1 MVDLSLPVHDPVLI
15 FGLCMAVI
23 LVAPALFRRFRVPGI
38 MGLIVAGMVMGPN
51 AMNVLDRSETIVLLG
66 TVGLLYIM
74 FLAGLDINLN
84 QFARYRQRSI
94 VFGVLTFI
102 IPQTVGTVVFRALG
116 FSWPASILIASMFA
130 SHTLVAY
137 PVARRLG
144 IHRNPAVTTAVGGTI
159 LTDTVALLVLAVVAR
174 SVQGELGPMFWVTLG
189 SLFTLYMAVVLLLL
203 PRVARWFFRNVQ
215 DGAPAEFAFVLA
227 AVFLCS
233 WGARAIGTEPI
244 IGAFMAGLTLNR
256 LVPENGPLMGRL
268 QFFGDAFII
277 PFFLIYI
284 GMLVDPSILLGG
296 VGAWVV
302 MGTMLVS
309 VTATKWGAA
318 WLTSRIYGYS
328 REQAGVIFGLS
339 VAQAAATLAA
349 TLVGYDLGIIGDDV
363 LNGVILMI
371 FVTCILAPWVVER
384 EGRGVALQQ
393 AEEPADVA
401 EAPERILI
409 PMARPASAEGL
420 LDLAF
425 AIRGVDGE
433 PIYPL
438 FVVPRGSPKLVADGE
453 AMLGHAVRYAA
464 AAEIPLVPITRV
476 DPSVASA
483 VARAVQEE
491 RIAALVTGWG
501 GEASTEELIFGSVT
515 DRILEQTG
523 SAALVCRLTRP
534 FNTQS
539 GVVLVVPPEAGA
551 EPRFDEAVRLAK
563 RLAAGVGRPL
573 RLFTTGPRH
582 EATVARIRGIRPR
595 TALQVEPL
603 SSWEALPDILEAA
616 AAPDELVVL
625 LGARPGRVSW
635 RSDLRSLPGELAR
648 RLPASSLVVLYP
660 ADLLPEADDGARL
673 EGPVGLPLHAGG
685 RDTHDVSP
693 GATG

>member
-1 MVDLSLPVHDPVLI
+1 
-15 FGLCMAVI
+15 MAVI

-38 MGLIVAGMVMGPN
+38 MGLIVAGTVMGPN
-51 AMNVLDRSETIVLLG
+51 ALNLLDRSETIVLLG

-84 QFARYRQRSI
+84 QFARYRQRSL
-94 VFGVLTFI
+94 VFGLFTFA
-102 IPQTVGTVVFRALG
+102 IPQVVGTVVFLALG
-116 FSWPASILIASMFA
+116 FSWAASILIASMFA

-137 PVARRLG
+137 PAARRLG

-159 LTDTVALLVLAVVAR
+159 LTDTAALLVLAVVAR
-174 SVQGELGPMFWVTLG
+174 AVQGELGPAFWLTLG
-189 SLFTLYMAVVLLLL
+189 SLFTLYLAVVLLLL
-203 PRVARWFFRNVQ
+203 PRLARWFFRNVQ

-244 IGAFMAGLTLNR
+244 IGAFLAGLTLNR

-277 PFFLIYI
+277 PFFLLYI

-302 MGTMLVS
+302 MGTMLVCVTVTKWMAAW
-309 VTATKWGAA
+309 VTA
-318 WLTSRIYGYS
+318 RIYGYS
-328 REQAGVIFGLS
+328 REQRGVIFGLS

-371 FVTCILAPWVVER
+371 FATCILAPWTVER
-384 EGRGVALQQ
+384 DGRGVAMQQ
-393 AEEPADVA
+393 AEEPADPA
-401 EAPERILI
+401 DAPERILI

-425 AIRGVDGE
+425 AIRGGDGE

-491 RIAALVTGWG
+491 RIATLVTGWG
-501 GEASTEELIFGSVT
+501 GEPSTAELIFGSVT
-515 DRILEQTG
+515 DRILEQTASG
-523 SAALVCRLTRP
+523 ALICRLTRP

-539 GVVLVVPPEAGA
+539 AVVLVVPPDAGA
-551 EPRFDEAVRLAK
+551 EPRFEEAIRLAK
-563 RLAAGVGRPL
+563 RLAAVLGRPL
-573 RLFTTGPRH
+573 RVFTAGARRET
-582 EATVARIRGIRPR
+582 TLARIRAVRPR
-595 TALQVEPL
+595 TPVQVEAL
-603 SSWEALPDILEAA
+603 SAWEDVPEALERGTAE
-616 AAPDELVVL
+616 DELVVL
-625 LGARPGRVSW
+625 LGARPGRISW

-648 RLPASSLVVLYP
+648 RLPAVSLVVLYP
-660 ADLLPEADDGARL
+660 ADPLPEVEEGARL
-673 EGPVGLPLHAGG
+673 EAGA
-685 RDTHDVSP
+685 RQ
-693 GATG
+693 TG